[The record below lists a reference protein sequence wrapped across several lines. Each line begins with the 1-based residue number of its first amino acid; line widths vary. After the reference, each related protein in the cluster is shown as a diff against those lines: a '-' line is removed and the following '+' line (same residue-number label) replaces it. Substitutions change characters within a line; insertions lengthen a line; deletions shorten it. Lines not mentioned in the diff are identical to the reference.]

1 MSASLSLFIKLL
13 RQLISS
19 YKTLPEKKK
28 KNSLLVIF
36 FILDLYWVESS
47 LTRSF
52 QKLQQKDVFITA
64 IITAL

>member
-1 MSASLSLFIKLL
+1 LL

-28 KNSLLVIF
+28 KQQQSACKI
-36 FILDLYWVESS
+36 FILDLYCVESS

-52 QKLQQKDVFITA
+52 QKTA
-64 IITAL
+64 TKGYSYSCHHNCTLT